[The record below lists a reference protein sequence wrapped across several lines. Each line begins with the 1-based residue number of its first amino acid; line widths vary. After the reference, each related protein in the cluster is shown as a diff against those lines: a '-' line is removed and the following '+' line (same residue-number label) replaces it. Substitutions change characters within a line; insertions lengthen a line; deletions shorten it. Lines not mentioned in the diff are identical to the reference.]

1 MYVVVINGYPR
12 TGKTTFT
19 DICCEIAY
27 PYGKNL
33 STVDFIKEV
42 ATLAG
47 WDGTKNEKNR
57 KFLSD
62 LKKLMTEWDE
72 VPMKKLED
80 DMKDHMAEL
89 AFNDFDPGKA
99 IFFVHCREPEEI
111 QKLVDK
117 FNAVTVIVS
126 RDDVEENL
134 SNDSDKNV
142 ELFPYN
148 VMIKN
153 NASIQHLE
161 LAAKA
166 FMEGLHFEY
175 KFPYYNSNMRKYKCT
190 NNNCTRG
197 FEVSCIG
204 CSEYRKEN

>member
-47 WDGTKNEKNR
+47 WDGTKDEKNR

-62 LKKLMTEWDE
+62 LKQLMTEWDE
-72 VPMKKLED
+72 VPIKKLEEAMHGHRAD
-80 DMKDHMAEL
+80 L
-89 AFNDFDPGKA
+89 IFNDYNPSKA
-99 IFFVHCREPEEI
+99 IFFVHCREPKEI

-117 FNAVTVIVS
+117 FNAVTVIVT
-126 RDDVEENL
+126 RDSVEEKL

-142 ELFPYN
+142 ELFPYD

-153 NASIQHLE
+153 NGSIEDLR
-161 LAAKA
+161 LAAKF
-166 FMEGLHFEY
+166 FMNELYSNHN
-175 KFPYYNSNMRKYKCT
+175 FPKYSNTRK
-190 NNNCTRG
+190 
-197 FEVSCIG
+197 
-204 CSEYRKEN
+204 

>member
-47 WDGTKNEKNR
+47 WDGTKDEKNR

-62 LKKLMTEWDE
+62 LKKLMTEWNE
-72 VPMKKLED
+72 VPVNKLEE
-80 DMKDHMAEL
+80 DMKNHMDDL
-89 AFNDFDPGKA
+89 SFNDFDSKKA

-126 RDDVEENL
+126 RDNVEENL

-142 ELFPYN
+142 ELFPYD

-153 NASIQHLE
+153 NNSIQHLE
-161 LAAKA
+161 LTAKV
-166 FMEGLHFEY
+166 FMEWLHE
-175 KFPYYNSNMRKYKCT
+175 KNNFPDYIKRKGAILNET
-190 NNNCTRG
+190 NDN
-197 FEVSCIG
+197 
-204 CSEYRKEN
+204 